1 MQNTISFMLF
11 LGLFNA
17 SHHKLKIELASRIK
31 FDSST
36 AAARPL
42 KNFTSVAWI
51 KVGSANSSTWFRT
64 ARYSRAEMN
73 SWIILKYVI
82 KLEGRFVSSVLVLIL
97 NLAWRNYY
105 YYYNYLYIIF
115 TMVTCKGSNT
125 TYSCCGEACEE
136 TGDGV
141 RPAVC
146 CNRNKN

>member
-64 ARYSRAEMN
+64 ACYSRAEMN

-115 TMVTCKGSNT
+115 TKVTCKGSNT

-146 CNRNKN
+146 CDRNKN